1 MAEILQFYDFIWYY
15 KFGLYLFVW
24 WNIQISYMAAVVLYL
39 S

>member
-1 MAEILQFYDFIWYY
+1 MAEILQFYDFSWYY